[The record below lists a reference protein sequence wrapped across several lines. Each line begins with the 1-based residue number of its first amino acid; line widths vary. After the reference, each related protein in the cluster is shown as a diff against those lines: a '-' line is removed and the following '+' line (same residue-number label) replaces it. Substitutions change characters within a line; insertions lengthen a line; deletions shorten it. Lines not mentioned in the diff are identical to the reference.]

1 MATYV
6 RNLNAAINSRN
17 GLQLAHLLAVDPDSN
32 PTAPQTN
39 ALAVA
44 AGITNQ
50 VWQPIVE
57 AHVIACVDS
66 STLLERLQAH
76 QAFLSE
82 LNRVSEKEDVWILPV
97 LYAASTNLRGIG
109 RRALKEI
116 KDKEAKS
123 EILTQLESSS
133 RVVNRTLTLCLNDR
147 HPSLQKSKKWGTYF
161 FVGELCKL
169 YFLLNKRNMSKSV
182 IKVVESMS
190 RDLPPLASYPRSHTC
205 TYSYYRGVLS
215 LMDDDIEQAQN
226 WLTQALNQC
235 FYKTVDNQ
243 ELILLHLI
251 PVQFLMTNQVPSKAV
266 WEKFPRL
273 QTVYHQMLT
282 ALLRGDVLSFD
293 KAVMQRRSLFVKKY
307 LYLAVEKM
315 RVFVFEKL
323 FYRVFL
329 ANDKATR
336 ITIDDYQTAAKLVG
350 VDVSRDFLEATV
362 SNMIYHDRLKGYIS
376 RERHTVVLRAEGAFP
391 KLVKA
396 A

>member
-1 MATYV
+1 MATYI

-17 GLQLAHLLAVDPDSN
+17 GLQLANLLDVNPASN
-32 PTAPQTN
+32 PKVPQTN

-57 AHVIACVDS
+57 AHVLSCTDS
-66 STLLERLQAH
+66 STMLERLQAH
-76 QAFLSE
+76 QQFLSE

-97 LYAASTNLRGIG
+97 LYSASTNLRGIA
-109 RRALKEI
+109 RKALK
-116 KDKEAKS
+116 DAQNKEEKTAL
-123 EILTQLESSS
+123 LTQLESSS

-161 FVGELCKL
+161 FVGELCKI

-190 RDLPPLASYPRSHTC
+190 RDLPPLASFPRSHTC
-205 TYSYYRGVLS
+205 TYAYYRGVLS
-215 LMDDDIEQAQN
+215 LMDDDLEQAQN
-226 WLTQALNQC
+226 WLTQSLNQC
-235 FYKTVDNQ
+235 FYKSVGNQ

-251 PVQFLMTNQVPSKAV
+251 PVQFLMTNQVPSKAI

-293 KAVMQRRSLFVKKY
+293 KAVSQRRSLFVKKY
-307 LYLAVEKM
+307 LYLAIEKM
-315 RVFVFEKL
+315 RVSVFEKL
-323 FYRVFL
+323 FYRVYL
-329 ANDKATR
+329 ARDKATR
-336 ITIDDYQTAAKLVG
+336 ITIDDFQIAAKMVG
-350 VDVSRDFLEATV
+350 VDVSGDFLEATV

-391 KLVKA
+391 KVVKKE
-396 A
+396 